1 MSLSDFAT
9 DIAGFVREH
18 QSWAAPIVFLLAFLE
33 SLAFLSLLVP
43 ATGILLAIG
52 ALVGAAG
59 VPFWPLWLAGGIGGV
74 LGYSLSYEFGRHFG
88 ERSFNVWPFR
98 NYPGLIIRSKSFFE
112 RFGVAAVFLGH
123 FVGPIRAVV
132 PVVAGVYAVK
142 RIPFEI
148 ANILA
153 AFIWIS
159 SVLAPG
165 FAVTGTGLLGGL
177 GK

>member
-1 MSLSDFAT
+1 M
-9 DIAGFVREH
+9 
-18 QSWAAPIVFLLAFLE
+18 
-33 SLAFLSLLVP
+33 
-43 ATGILLAIG
+43 
-52 ALVGAAG
+52 
-59 VPFWPLWLAGGIGGV
+59 
-74 LGYSLSYEFGRHFG
+74 
-88 ERSFNVWPFR
+88 
-98 NYPGLIIRSKSFFE
+98 
-112 RFGVAAVFLGH
+112 FLGH